1 MNTKINEK
9 FYPLTPEVAKKL
21 RDAKLTAAEWRIWSY
36 LAEIEPWGDRYSDLD
51 PFTVMQA
58 CDVSKATVY
67 RAIAKFQELE
77 LFDFQDK
84 GFSVKN
90 QYGISKLKQQSDH
103 TGIPKAE
110 EVPERLR
117 EDYLKNET
125 SVSEMRQDSQICESS
140 LKNETSVSEM
150 RQDSQICEKQT
161 LEPLPDKKSDS
172 PQTIQTYSDFKKTLS
187 EGERENFLNFVKEQI
202 KNLPKQVNDVEA
214 WLANQNQ
221 AGMNRWEVY
230 YNNFLASQKTENQST
245 RKNQSLAEEISQ
257 RREKIKERL
266 RNSAESE
273 CPSKTEETPEPCPNK
288 PRLSLQE
295 EIEQRREK
303 ARKYLSEQR
312 RSEARKRW
320 TEQGGES

>member
-1 MNTKINEK
+1 
-9 FYPLTPEVAKKL
+9 
-21 RDAKLTAAEWRIWSY
+21 
-36 LAEIEPWGDRYSDLD
+36 
-51 PFTVMQA
+51 MQA

-117 EDYLKNET
+117 EDY
-125 SVSEMRQDSQICESS
+125 